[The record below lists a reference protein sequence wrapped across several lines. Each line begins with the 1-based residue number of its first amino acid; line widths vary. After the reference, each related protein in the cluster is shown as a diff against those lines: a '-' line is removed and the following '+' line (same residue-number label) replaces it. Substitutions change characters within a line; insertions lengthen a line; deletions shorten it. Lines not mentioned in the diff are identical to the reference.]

1 MLAKQAWR
9 LIRETHSL
17 FYGVYKARYFHCC
30 SFMEAELGSNPSM
43 VWRSLLQACNVIR
56 EGSVWEVGDVR
67 SIGISCHKWLPHPPC
82 FRDEADQDLR
92 ECDLINE
99 ATHQWDQSI
108 LAATFTQATVE
119 DILRIRVDTLNTRDK
134 LTWKENKPRECTVKT
149 VYQVALRL
157 NHPHSGEHSS
167 ASQDQRLWKRLW
179 SLNVPSK
186 VKTFMWRACYNV
198 LPTKSNL
205 ARQKVQID
213 PKCSF
218 CGQQDETTQHILWEY
233 PFARNVWALVR
244 GKLQKSSFVTEEFF
258 MLARHMVHRLGG
270 KDLELWAI
278 TSWSLW
284 NTQNRF

>member
-1 MLAKQAWR
+1 MIIIKQFITENSEI
-9 LIRETHSL
+9 LFIVLSL
-17 FYGVYKARYFHCC
+17 SLSLSC
-30 SFMEAELGSNPSM
+30 SYIPF
-43 VWRSLLQACNVIR
+43 
-56 EGSVWEVGDVR
+56 
-67 SIGISCHKWLPHPPC
+67 
-82 FRDEADQDLR
+82 
-92 ECDLINE
+92 
-99 ATHQWDQSI
+99 SI
-108 LAATFTQATVE
+108 LWFFLLVF
-119 DILRIRVDTLNTRDK
+119 
-134 LTWKENKPRECTVKT
+134 
-149 VYQVALRL
+149 ALVFASIQSQSNFFI